1 MRPGPR
7 RATPEGVTF
16 AVAAALLLGLAGAIG
31 VLWFQEREPVRLT
44 VELIGE
50 VRVVDGDSYLTAQVR
65 NAGDETAQAV
75 QVVAELV
82 VDGEVI
88 ADGEQLIDFLSGGE
102 VEEIVFILDQTAQE
116 GETNLRVASY
126 TVP

>member
-1 MRPGPR
+1 
-7 RATPEGVTF
+7 
-16 AVAAALLLGLAGAIG
+16 
-31 VLWFQEREPVRLT
+31 
-44 VELIGE
+44 
-50 VRVVDGDSYLTAQVR
+50 
-65 NAGDETAQAV
+65 
-75 QVVAELV
+75 VVAELV

>member
-1 MRPGPR
+1 
-7 RATPEGVTF
+7 VTF

-50 VRVVDGDSYLTAQVR
+50 VRVVDSDSYLTAQVR